1 MTKGAAAMDRN
12 MAYAG
17 VSVVLAGLLGF
28 TWAQGRGALS
38 ADEPKPMTQ
47 DIGVVDMI
55 KVYENHKGFQKRS
68 EDFKQASLKAQQKL
82 KLIADAG
89 TRLKQELDL
98 QKPGSAEFARIQKEL
113 AEKGTEFQRVQK
125 EQAEQL
131 QKEQTEAIS
140 VTYKDIVE
148 EIQRIAEKRGL
159 RLVLRSQGDVT
170 ETLNPQK
177 LAESVNRQVLYQN
190 GLDITDE
197 VMQAFN

>member
-1 MTKGAAAMDRN
+1 MDRN
-12 MAYAG
+12 LAYAG

-38 ADEPKPMTQ
+38 ADEPRPMTQ

-82 KLIADAG
+82 KTIADAG
-89 TRLKQELDL
+89 QKLKDELAG

-113 AEKGTEFQRVQK
+113 AEKGNEFQRVQK

-197 VMQAFN
+197 VLQAFN

>member
-1 MTKGAAAMDRN
+1 MDRN

-28 TWAQGRGALS
+28 SWAQGRAGLA
-38 ADEPKPMTQ
+38 ADDQRLLTQ
-47 DIGVVDMI
+47 DVAVVDMV
-55 KVYENHKGFQKRS
+55 KVFENHKGFQKRS
-68 EDFKQASLKAQQKL
+68 EDFKQAGLKAQEKL
-82 KLIADAG
+82 KVIAAAG
-89 TRLKQELDL
+89 QTLKDELNR
-98 QKPGSAEFARIQKEL
+98 QKPGSADFSRIQKEL
-113 AEKGTEFQRVQK
+113 AEKAAEFQKVQK

-131 QKEQTEAIS
+131 QKDQTEAINI
-140 VTYKDIVE
+140 TYKDIVD

-159 RLVLRSQGDVT
+159 RLVLRSQGEIPDAT
-170 ETLNPQK
+170 NPQK